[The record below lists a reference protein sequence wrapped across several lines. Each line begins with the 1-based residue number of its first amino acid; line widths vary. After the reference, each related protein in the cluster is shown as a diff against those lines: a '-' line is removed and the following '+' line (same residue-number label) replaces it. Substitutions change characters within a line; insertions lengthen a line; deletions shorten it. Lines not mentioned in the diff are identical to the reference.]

1 MASIFGSGDFKLESL
16 DFLGDEDEL
25 RARARQ
31 ELLAAGENVDTPG
44 RQDGTDETGS
54 IRVSMDRD
62 GAVEDVDVN
71 RQWSERLSAGEFA
84 NALLAAYNA
93 AAAKHMNAAALAA
106 FAAQE
111 RGEEPTRRTGY
122 DNATTGLP
130 DPADERVWFGA
141 IWSKL
146 SDNDDMLHRIERGE
160 RLANNERTVTGPH
173 GYLTAQLDSRA
184 ITGIRGDAELIKSA
198 DAGQLRVEALA
209 VFRAA
214 HHDKEG
220 M

>member
-1 MASIFGSGDFKLESL
+1 MASIFGSDDFKLESL

-31 ELLAAGENVDTPG
+31 ELLAAGENVDAPG

-62 GAVEDVDVN
+62 GAIEEVDVN
-71 RQWSERLSAGEFA
+71 RQWSERLGAGEFA
-84 NALLAAYNA
+84 NALLSAYNA

-111 RGEEPTRRTGY
+111 RGEDPDRRGSF
-122 DNATTGLP
+122 AGGSTGLP
-130 DPADERVWFGA
+130 DPADERVWLGA

-146 SDNDDMLHRIERGE
+146 SDNDDVLHRIERGE
-160 RLANNERTVTGPH
+160 RLVSNERTFTGPH
-173 GYLTAQLDSRA
+173 GYLTARLEGGA
-184 ITGIRGDAELIKSA
+184 ITGIRGDAELIESA

-214 HHDKEG
+214 HQDKEG